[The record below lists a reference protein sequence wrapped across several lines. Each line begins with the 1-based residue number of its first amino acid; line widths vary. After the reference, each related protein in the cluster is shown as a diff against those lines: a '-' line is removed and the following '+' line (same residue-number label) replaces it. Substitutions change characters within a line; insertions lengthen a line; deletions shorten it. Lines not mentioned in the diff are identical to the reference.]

1 MNAFYV
7 ICGLGVFSLLAEIVN
22 LKRWLIVFITI
33 GIAVAV
39 GLAISDWNNTTHH
52 FSDMVMFD
60 NFTLAITALICV
72 LGVLWF
78 WMGSEYFNDE
88 AHLTDKAS
96 LVLFSI
102 AGAIMMASF
111 NNMAM
116 LFLGIEILSISLYV
130 LAGSRKDN
138 LASNEAAF
146 KYFLMGSFATCFLLM
161 GIALVYGATA
171 SFNLTKIADYVADVS
186 VYKPLPGFFYV
197 GVLLVLVGMAFKVSA
212 VPFHFWAPDVYEGS
226 PTTITAFMSTIVKV
240 AAFAAFF
247 KLFAFTFIGVK
258 SSWLIVMQVITVL
271 TLVIANVTAV
281 YQNNVKRMLAYSSVG
296 HAGYVLLGISS
307 AGLSGMGTIFYYL
320 TVYSFASLSAFA
332 ILHWEEGKGK
342 DITVDHFNGMFK
354 RKPFVAV
361 AMTISLLSLAGIPP
375 LAGFFG
381 KYLVFAQALSHGYT
395 GLVILAVCTS
405 LIGVYYYFRIIIVMF
420 MKEPSGEVVPVTGS
434 MKIWMTVLIVLNL
447 ALGIFPDLISFF

>member
-7 ICGLGVFSLLAEIVN
+7 ICGLGVVSLLAEIVN

-186 VYKPLPGFFYV
+186 V
-197 GVLLVLVGMAFKVSA
+197 
-212 VPFHFWAPDVYEGS
+212 D
-226 PTTITAFMSTIVKV
+226 
-240 AAFAAFF
+240 
-247 KLFAFTFIGVK
+247 
-258 SSWLIVMQVITVL
+258 
-271 TLVIANVTAV
+271 
-281 YQNNVKRMLAYSSVG
+281 
-296 HAGYVLLGISS
+296 
-307 AGLSGMGTIFYYL
+307 
-320 TVYSFASLSAFA
+320 
-332 ILHWEEGKGK
+332 
-342 DITVDHFNGMFK
+342 
-354 RKPFVAV
+354 
-361 AMTISLLSLAGIPP
+361 
-375 LAGFFG
+375 
-381 KYLVFAQALSHGYT
+381 
-395 GLVILAVCTS
+395 
-405 LIGVYYYFRIIIVMF
+405 
-420 MKEPSGEVVPVTGS
+420 
-434 MKIWMTVLIVLNL
+434 
-447 ALGIFPDLISFF
+447 